1 MEGADFDEDVV
12 FKGSPLYQHL
22 EDAGFAQLDS
32 AERQR
37 DPGGRPEEHAETPM
51 ESRVSCSCG
60 EWIKRPFTLLL
71 SHVGGLGAY
80 AASSDQADAWRRREV
95 ATVVTRGRLLEED
108 VELLGLFAPEVLTWA
123 AEPLA
128 PTSATPRGGDV
139 GDQLDGTSVDARK
152 PSAWLAVAAALLAV
166 VAVWATSPTA
176 GGVAAV
182 PVVWRSAAVAVAAAA
197 ALVALAT
204 MARSL
209 RRRLDGARLERR
221 CVSTGAFA
229 GDCAALTALAKKS
242 LRLVQESEVIT
253 RGFTLVSASCSV
265 RTLDLGAGA
274 QLPMLRRSLYWALR
288 SSTLALRDATRG
300 LVASCPLDAEAD
312 NVTNYLCAVPLAELG
327 LGMELHCGAT
337 VGVGAELRDET
348 AILDRAA
355 ELTNGFSLQAL
366 KVLYQLWVGQ
376 SSEFLRRL
384 VLALYAA
391 PRDHEQGPRNRR
403 STPEHAFVSAAS
415 PRVSDSLRRLG
426 RSFELHRVGCG
437 GRAAEGGERP
447 RSAAESAA
455 GAPGDPRGSG
465 RGPRSELWRLHAA
478 VRSLQLHL
486 KMALQDSLSL
496 EDELERLLEPGLDAS
511 TAAADGS
518 GGGVGDSEAETAAA
532 AEAAAELLSSLGPR
546 MEAARA
552 CWDETVT
559 RSRALRRRGDRDGA
573 AADVPGRA
581 EPPRSAGEDRPALV
595 IIDDRDPIPEEQEF
609 ESFAGD
615 PEDGPPPPGSGDPR
629 GERRSPDPEE
639 RERLRRRLEEA
650 RREREEARRLL
661 DELKSVLGV
670 RTSLE
675 QRAVWRSA
683 LFPAAAPR
691 ETSLQ
696 ARPSSS
702 AEATTP
708 ALGDSGE
715 TAARSPAVDD
725 HSRDDDDDDGERR
738 NGVTSSRDDVG
749 DNCEDDGGPGARG
762 IGVGDAAAAAASA
775 ASAASGDEATSSAAG
790 AREANVYSAGGCD
803 DDDDDEAKRESTAS
817 SSEPQ
822 RELAAGSDVAMT
834 EAAALGG
841 GDDDGEDDDANGNT
855 SASRDYDD
863 SDADADESNGDRA
876 AGVEGE
882 GGEETAGR
890 NDDGGRGAPHGPP
903 QASLRERL
911 AAAQLGGWHGAT
923 RDPRSVHLTSMVATQ
938 AATLSRGLLSLQE
951 QTFGDDG
958 DDDDD
963 DDDDADDDR
972 ESQE

>member
-1 MEGADFDEDVV
+1 
-12 FKGSPLYQHL
+12 
-22 EDAGFAQLDS
+22 
-32 AERQR
+32 
-37 DPGGRPEEHAETPM
+37 M
-51 ESRVSCSCG
+51 ESRMSCSCA
-60 EWIKRPFTLLL
+60 EWIRRPFTLLL

-80 AASSDQADAWRRREV
+80 AASTDQADAWRRREV

-128 PTSATPRGGDV
+128 PTSATPRGDLAARGTA

-166 VAVWATSPTA
+166 VVVWVTSPTA
-176 GGVAAV
+176 GGAAAV
-182 PVVWRSAAVAVAAAA
+182 PVVWWSAAAVVAAAG

-204 MARSL
+204 TARAL
-209 RRRLDGARLERR
+209 WRRLDGARLERR

-355 ELTNGFSLQAL
+355 ELTDGFSLQAL

-391 PRDHEQGPRNRR
+391 PRGHEQGPRNRP

-437 GRAAEGGERP
+437 GRAAEGGDRP
-447 RSAAESAA
+447 RSAAEPAA
-455 GAPGDPRGSG
+455 GGPGDPRGSG
-465 RGPRSELWRLHAA
+465 GGPRSELWRLHAA

-496 EDELERLLEPGLDAS
+496 EDELERLLESGLDAS
-511 TAAADGS
+511 TSANGS
-518 GGGVGDSEAETAAA
+518 SGGVGDSEAETAAA
-532 AEAAAELLSSLGPR
+532 EAAAELLSLLGPR

-581 EPPRSAGEDRPALV
+581 EPPRSVGEDRPALV

-639 RERLRRRLEEA
+639 RERLRRQLEEA
-650 RREREEARRLL
+650 RREREEARRML

-702 AEATTP
+702 AEAPT
-708 ALGDSGE
+708 E

-725 HSRDDDDDDGERR
+725 HSRDDDDDGDGGGDGGDGERR
-738 NGVTSSRDDVG
+738 KGVNSSRDDVG
-749 DNCEDDGGPGARG
+749 GNCEDDGGARA
-762 IGVGDAAAAAASA
+762 IGVWDAAA

-790 AREANVYSAGGCD
+790 ASEANIYSTGGC
-803 DDDDDEAKRESTAS
+803 DDDDEAKRESTPS
-817 SSEPQ
+817 SSETK
-822 RELAAGSDVAMT
+822 REFAAGSDVDDAKT

-841 GDDDGEDDDANGNT
+841 GDDSDDDDANGNT
-855 SASRDYDD
+855 SASRDYDN
-863 SDADADESNGDRA
+863 DADAD
-876 AGVEGE
+876 VEGE
-882 GGEETAGR
+882 GGETAGSDG
-890 NDDGGRGAPHGPP
+890 DDAGGRGAPHDPP
-903 QASLRERL
+903 PASLRERL
-911 AAAQLGGWHGAT
+911 AAAQLSGWHGAT

-963 DDDDADDDR
+963 DAADDDR

>member
-22 EDAGFAQLDS
+22 EDAGFTQLDS

-37 DPGGRPEEHAETPM
+37 DPGGRPEEHAETQM
-51 ESRVSCSCG
+51 ESRVSCSCA
-60 EWIKRPFTLLL
+60 EWIRRPFNLLL
-71 SHVGGLGAY
+71 SHVRGLGAY

-128 PTSATPRGGDV
+128 PTSATPRGDLAARGTA

-176 GGVAAV
+176 GGATAV
-182 PVVWRSAAVAVAAAA
+182 PVVWWSAAAVVAAAG

-204 MARSL
+204 TARAL
-209 RRRLDGARLERR
+209 WRRLDGARLERR

-265 RTLDLGAGA
+265 RTLDLGASA

-355 ELTNGFSLQAL
+355 ELTDGFSLQAL

-391 PRDHEQGPRNRR
+391 PRGHEQGPRNRP

-415 PRVSDSLRRLG
+415 PRVSDSLRRLD

-447 RSAAESAA
+447 RSAAELAT
-455 GAPGDPRGSG
+455 GGPGDPRGSG
-465 RGPRSELWRLHAA
+465 GGPRSELWRLHAA

-511 TAAADGS
+511 TAAANGS
-518 GGGVGDSEAETAAA
+518 SGGVGDSEAETAAA
-532 AEAAAELLSSLGPR
+532 VEAAAELLSLLGPR

-581 EPPRSAGEDRPALV
+581 EPTRSVDEDRPALV

-615 PEDGPPPPGSGDPR
+615 PEDGPPPPGSDDPR

-650 RREREEARRLL
+650 RREREEARRML

-675 QRAVWRSA
+675 QRAVLRSA

-702 AEATTP
+702 AETP
-708 ALGDSGE
+708 TE

-725 HSRDDDDDDGERR
+725 HSRDDDGDDGGGDGGDGESR
-738 NGVTSSRDDVG
+738 NGVTSSRDDLG
-749 DNCEDDGGPGARG
+749 GNCEDDGGARA
-762 IGVGDAAAAAASA
+762 IGVWDAAA

-790 AREANVYSAGGCD
+790 ASEANIYSTGGCD
-803 DDDDDEAKRESTAS
+803 DDDEAERESTPS
-817 SSEPQ
+817 SSETK
-822 RELAAGSDVAMT
+822 REFAAGSDVDDAKT
-834 EAAALGG
+834 EAGGSGG
-841 GDDDGEDDDANGNT
+841 GDDGDDDDANGNT
-855 SASRDYDD
+855 SASRDYDN
-863 SDADADESNGDRA
+863 DADESNGDRA

-882 GGEETAGR
+882 GGETAGSDG
-890 NDDGGRGAPHGPP
+890 DDAGGRGAPHGPP
-903 QASLRERL
+903 PASLRERL
-911 AAAQLGGWHGAT
+911 AAAQLSGWHGAT

-963 DDDDADDDR
+963 DDDDDDADDDR